1 MRQTFAIFV
10 DAYRELNSKK
20 LFWISMAISLA
31 VVAALAIPTQTQGG
45 LSIFGA
51 KLENGPFQL
60 LGSKGVSPAA
70 FYKFI
75 YSWIGINL
83 WLGWGATILALISTA
98 SMIPDLVSSGSI
110 ELTLSKPLARLRL
123 FLTKYAAGLV
133 FVGLQAGVFALG
145 TILVIGLRS
154 GTWDARPLLVVPIM
168 ILFFSFLHCI
178 SVLVGL
184 ITRSTLMALLA
195 VVLVW
200 LGIWAVQTT
209 EGVLFDQRVQSE
221 RQITRTDEQLKALRT
236 GLDQFKAQL
245 NRLQPNAPTTPQADT
260 STPSST
266 DAKPD
271 AASSSAPAAQSA
283 DVSTPPAP
291 PAPPDRRGNSRRQMQ
306 RDTNRLLENGK
317 RMFEAMTTQ
326 DPEQIR
332 AQIRSYESQIAAVE
346 RIRPEQETSATN
358 MRRWHTRL
366 YVAFTALPKTG
377 ATKELF
383 QRWVIDKSDWDGF
396 LKVLDEMGGGG
407 DGGRDTQE
415 ELNKRPLWWILGTS
429 LAFEAFILAIACW
442 IFCRRDF

>member
-1 MRQTFAIFV
+1 MRQTLAIFV

-31 VVAALAIPTQTQGG
+31 VVVALAIPTQTQGG
-45 LSIFGA
+45 LAIFGA

-60 LGSKGVSPAA
+60 LGAKGVSPAA

-110 ELTLSKPLARLRL
+110 ELTLSKPLARLRF

-133 FVGLQAGVFALG
+133 FVGLQAGVFAIG

-154 GTWDARPLLVVPIM
+154 GTWDVRPLLVVPIM

-178 SVLVGL
+178 SVFVGL

-200 LGIWAVQTT
+200 LGIWAVQFT
-209 EGVLFDQRVQSE
+209 EGVLLDQRVQAE
-221 RQITRTDEQLKALRT
+221 REITRTNDQLKALRS
-236 GLDQFKAQL
+236 GLEQFQTQL
-245 NRLQPNAPTTPQADT
+245 NRLQPASPVGTP
-260 STPSST
+260 TPSADDPT
-266 DAKPD
+266 IETPMPT
-271 AASSSAPAAQSA
+271 AAVDQAPELNSDSSQE
-283 DVSTPPAP
+283 
-291 PAPPDRRGNSRRQMQ
+291 RRANPRRQV
-306 RDTNRLLENGK
+306 RRETNRLLENGK
-317 RMFEAMTTQ
+317 RMFEAMTSQ
-326 DPEQIR
+326 DPEKIRTQIR
-332 AQIRSYESQIAAVE
+332 NYESQIRSLE
-346 RIRPEQETSATN
+346 ELRPEQETSAN
-358 MRRWHTRL
+358 SMRSWHSRL

-396 LKVLDEMGGGG
+396 LKVLDDMGGDR

-415 ELNKRPLWWILGTS
+415 ALNKRPLWWILGTS
-429 LAFEAFILAIACW
+429 LAFEAFILAIASW